1 MIKFDSLRVGL
12 AMAASALVASCASFA
27 DPLTETLQPLGA
39 WASGTDGDA
48 CETAP
53 ITYFSSDGVVL
64 VLLSAKG
71 PVHAIGSWDRNGDV
85 LAMTHNDF
93 PLDPS
98 GQSKPAVKL
107 SIMTLDADRFVTRNA
122 KGDIRERIKCSEIA
136 IKTGHDTE
144 PH

>member
-71 PVHAIGSWDRNGDV
+71 PVHAIGSWDRNGDGTV
-85 LAMTHNDF
+85 TRKEFLKA
-93 PLDPS
+93 LIEL
-98 GQSKPAVKL
+98 GLEVEKEVIL
-107 SIMTLDADRFVTRNA
+107 SIFDKWDKDGT
-122 KGDIRERIKCSEIA
+122 GD
-136 IKTGHDTE
+136 G
-144 PH
+144 

>member
-27 DPLTETLQPLGA
+27 DPLTETPEPLGA

-98 GQSKPAVKL
+98 GQSKPAVEL

-122 KGDIRERIKCSEIA
+122 KGDIRERIKCNDIA

-144 PH
+144 SH

>member
-1 MIKFDSLRVGL
+1 MIKFDSLRIGL
-12 AMAASALVASCASFA
+12 AMAAFALVASCASSA
-27 DPLTETLQPLGA
+27 DLVTETPQPLGA
-39 WASGTDGDA
+39 WASGTDSDA

-64 VLLSAKG
+64 VLLTAEG
-71 PVHAIGSWDRNGDV
+71 PVHAIGSWDRRGDV

-98 GQSKPAVKL
+98 GQSKPAVEL
-107 SIMTLDADRFVTRNA
+107 DIVTLDADRFVTRNA
-122 KGDIRERIKCSEIA
+122 KGDIRERIKCSDIA
-136 IKTGHDTE
+136 IKTGHDIE

>member
-71 PVHAIGSWDRNGDV
+71 PVHAID
-85 LAMTHNDF
+85 
-93 PLDPS
+93 
-98 GQSKPAVKL
+98 L
-107 SIMTLDADRFVTRNA
+107 SPEMPRAIFGNA
-122 KGDIRERIKCSEIA
+122 LNAARLR
-136 IKTGHDTE
+136 
-144 PH
+144 